1 MEFLSHEDLECA
13 LRSANGAHAPPAEHA
28 GVCWAAAIGRASRGG
43 RSHTEDWGVIIED
56 ELAGLAAHPESCTCR
71 RKNRRN
77 TRACG
82 R

>member
-1 MEFLSHEDLECA
+1 MTDPSY
-13 LRSANGAHAPPAEHA
+13 GAYDRAEPAEHA

-43 RSHTEDWGVIIED
+43 RSHVEDWEVIIED
-56 ELAGLAAHPESCTCR
+56 ALADPAAHPESCACR

-77 TRACG
+77 TRARG